1 MLRDIIA
8 NSPTIDVFNNKLN
21 EISEKRILANHWI
34 KSLIRPAFTML
45 RHLRA
50 EREDDFA
57 LDYLTRKLML
67 PYFFAVSHWNYAR
80 DGTAYLRLL
89 EKYPN
94 TLLNLFLDGKH
105 VFIEQ
110 MGYGAGSGVT

>member
-1 MLRDIIA
+1 
-8 NSPTIDVFNNKLN
+8 
-21 EISEKRILANHWI
+21 
-34 KSLIRPAFTML
+34 
-45 RHLRA
+45 
-50 EREDDFA
+50 
-57 LDYLTRKLML
+57 ML

-110 MGYGAGSGVT
+110 MGYGTGSGVP